1 MRNDTTVFVGLDVHK
16 DFISVAYVPDDR
28 QAEVTFVGPIGTREG
43 DIDKLIRRLRTKASR
58 LVFAYE
64 AGPSG
69 YGLYRYLRKKGYPC
83 LVVAP
88 SLIPKKAGDR
98 VKTDR
103 RDAVQLAR
111 LMRSG
116 DLDSVYVPKVEDE
129 AIRDLSRAREDVLR
143 DLKASKLRLKAF
155 LLRQGIYYTGRA
167 TWTPAHLRWLA
178 EVVCPTAAQQIV
190 FQEYVRTVTERRE
203 LLQRLETELH
213 EQVGTWKLQPVVQAL
228 QALRGVQFTVA
239 VTTVAEVGD
248 LTRFDNPRQLTA
260 YLGLAPS
267 EYSSGEKRRMGGIT
281 KTGNGHA
288 RRALVEGAWSY
299 RYPAKV
305 SRQIQERQESLP
317 RSIQDMAWKA
327 QVRLCK
333 RYRRLTSRGKNVNVA
348 VTAIARELAAF
359 MWAIAREVKLPA

>member
-1 MRNDTTVFVGLDVHK
+1 MKNDITVFVGLDVHK

-43 DIDKLIRRLRTKASR
+43 DIDKLIRRLRTKAKQI
-58 LVFAYE
+58 VFAYE

-69 YGLYRYLRKKGYPC
+69 YGLYRYLRKKGYAC

-88 SLIPKKAGDR
+88 SLIPKKTGDR

-143 DLKASKLRLKAF
+143 DLKAAKLRLKAF

-178 EVVCPTAAQQIV
+178 EVVCPTTAQQIV

-203 LLQRLETELH
+203 LLQRLETELR
-213 EQVGTWKLQPVVQAL
+213 EQVVTWKLQPVVQAL
-228 QALRGVQFTVA
+228 QSLRGVQFTVA

-248 LTRFDNPRQLTA
+248 LTRFENPRQLTA

-267 EYSSGEKRRMGGIT
+267 EYSSGEKRRLGGIT

-288 RRALVEGAWSY
+288 RRALIEGAWSY

-317 RSIQDMAWKA
+317 RSIQQIAWKA

-333 RYRRLTSRGKNVNVA
+333 RYRRLTSRGKNVNIA

-359 MWAIAREVKLPA
+359 MWAIAREVRLPA

>member
-1 MRNDTTVFVGLDVHK
+1 MRSYTTVFVGLDVHK

-43 DIDKLIRRLRTKASR
+43 DIDKLIRRLRTKAAR

-69 YGLYRYLRKKGYPC
+69 YGLYRYLRSKGYSC

-116 DLDSVYVPKVEDE
+116 DLDSVYVPEVEDE

-143 DLKASKLRLKAF
+143 DLKAAKLRLKSF
-155 LLRQGIYYTGRA
+155 LLRQGIYYIGRA

-178 EVVCPTAAQQIV
+178 EVVCPTAAQQVV
-190 FQEYVRTVTERRE
+190 FQEYVRTVTERME
-203 LLQRLETELH
+203 LLRRLETELH
-213 EQVGTWKLQPVVQAL
+213 QQVGTWKLQPVVQS
-228 QALRGVQFTVA
+228 LRGVQFTVA
-239 VTTVAEVGD
+239 VTTIAEVGD

-267 EYSSGEKRRMGGIT
+267 EYSSGDKRRMGTIT
-281 KTGNGHA
+281 KSGNGHA
-288 RRALVEGAWSY
+288 RRALLEGAWSY

-305 SRQIQERQESLP
+305 SPQIQERQDDPSKTSP
-317 RSIQDMAWKA
+317 G
-327 QVRLCK
+327 RL
-333 RYRRLTSRGKNVNVA
+333 S
-348 VTAIARELAAF
+348 
-359 MWAIAREVKLPA
+359 

>member
-1 MRNDTTVFVGLDVHK
+1 MRSYTIVFVGLDVHK

-28 QAEVTFVGPIGTREG
+28 QADVTFVGPIGTREG
-43 DIDKLIRRLRTKASR
+43 DIDKLIRRLRTKAKQII
-58 LVFAYE
+58 FAYE

-69 YGLYRYLRKKGYPC
+69 YGLYRYLRGKGYAC

-116 DLDSVYVPKVEDE
+116 DLSSVYVPEVEDE

-143 DLKASKLRLKAF
+143 DLKAAKLRLKSF

-178 EVVCPTAAQQIV
+178 EVVCPTATQQIV
-190 FQEYVRTVTERRE
+190 FQEYVRTVTERME
-203 LLQRLETELH
+203 LLQRLEAELH

-239 VTTVAEVGD
+239 VTAVAEVGD
-248 LTRFDNPRQLTA
+248 LTRFENPRQLTA

-317 RSIQDMAWKA
+317 RSIQDIAWKA

-359 MWAIAREVKLPA
+359 MWAIAREVKRSA

>member
-1 MRNDTTVFVGLDVHK
+1 MRSYTTVFVGLDVHK

-28 QAEVTFVGPIGTREG
+28 QAEVTFLGPIGTREG
-43 DIDKLIRRLRTKASR
+43 DIDKLVRRLRTKNLR

-69 YGLYRYLRKKGYPC
+69 YGLYRYLRSKGYPC

-116 DLDSVYVPKVEDE
+116 DLSSVYVPGVEDE
-129 AIRDLSRAREDVLR
+129 AIRDLCRAREDAMR
-143 DLKASKLRLKAF
+143 DLKAAKLRLKAF

-178 EVVCPTAAQQIV
+178 EVVCPTPAQQIV
-190 FQEYVRTVTERRE
+190 FQEYVRSVTERLER
-203 LLQRLETELH
+203 LQRLEAELEEH
-213 EQVGTWKLQPVVQAL
+213 VTSWRLLPVVQAL
-228 QALRGVQFTVA
+228 QALRGVQFTIA
-239 VTTVAEVGD
+239 VTTIAEVGD
-248 LTRFDNPRQLTA
+248 LTRFENPRQLTA

-267 EYSSGEKRRMGGIT
+267 EYSSGDKRHQGGIT
-281 KTGNGHA
+281 KTGNAHA
-288 RRALVEGAWSY
+288 RRALVEGAWAY

-305 SRQIQERQESLP
+305 SRHLQLRLEHLP
-317 RSIQDMAWKA
+317 RPIQNIAWKA

-333 RYRRLTSRGKNVNVA
+333 RFQRLTSRGKNPNVA
-348 VTAIARELAAF
+348 VVAIARELAAF
-359 MWAIAREVKLPA
+359 MWAIAREVKLSS